1 MVEGRILK
9 GIGGFYYV
17 LVGETLYECKARGI
31 FKVQG
36 KSPMVGDRVMIT
48 IQDEN
53 PPLGVI
59 EDILERQVV
68 LHRPLVANVDQAII
82 VFAVRHPEIHPVLLD
97 KLLILCAH
105 AGIKPLICFNKSD
118 LEVSPSIRE
127 LEGIYE
133 AAGYDI
139 LLTSA
144 QIPMG
149 LSEMSDVLK
158 DRVTVFAGP
167 SGVGK
172 SSLLNVLEPGLTLQT
187 GAISDKIKR
196 GKHTTRHSELIPLKN
211 GGWVVDTPGFTSLDL
226 EGVEARDLAGYYL
239 DFVPYIPQCRFSD
252 CSHIN
257 EPGCAVLAQ
266 VGKAIHTRRYDSY
279 KTIFFQIQEQRR
291 NQPW

>member
-17 LVGETLYECKARGI
+17 LAGETLYECKARGV

-48 IQDEN
+48 IQEES

-59 EDILERQVV
+59 EDILERSVI
-68 LHRPLVANVDQAII
+68 LHRPLVANIDQAII
-82 VFAVRHPEIHPVLLD
+82 VFAVKNPEIHPILLD

-105 AGIKPLICFNKSD
+105 AGIRPLICFNKTD
-118 LEVSPSIRE
+118 LEASPTIRE

-133 AAGYDI
+133 AAGYNI
-139 LLTSA
+139 LLTSTR
-144 QIPMG
+144 IPLG
-149 LSEMSDVLK
+149 IDEMNDVLK

-187 GAISDKIKR
+187 GVISEKIKR

-239 DFVPYIPQCRFSD
+239 DFVPFIPACRFSD
-252 CSHIN
+252 CGHIN
-257 EPGCAVLAQ
+257 EPGCAVLEQ
-266 VGKAIHTRRYDSY
+266 VGKAIHPRRYESY
-279 KTIFFQIQEQRR
+279 KTIFAQVQEQRR

>member
-1 MVEGRILK
+1 MIEGRILK

-31 FKVQG
+31 FKAQG
-36 KSPMVGDRVMIT
+36 KTPMVGDRVMIT
-48 IQDEN
+48 IQEES

-59 EDILERQVV
+59 EDILKRDVV
-68 LHRPLVANVDQAII
+68 MHRPAVANVDQAII
-82 VFAVRHPEIHPVLLD
+82 VFAVQSPEIHPILLD
-97 KLLILCAH
+97 KLLILCRH
-105 AGIKPLICFNKSD
+105 SGINPLICFNKSD
-118 LEVSPSIRE
+118 LQVSTEIRE
-127 LEGIYE
+127 LENIYE
-133 AAGYDI
+133 DAGYGI

-144 QIPMG
+144 RIPLGLEEMG
-149 LSEMSDVLK
+149 DVLK

-187 GAISDKIKR
+187 GVISEKIKR

-226 EGVEARDLAGYYL
+226 EDIEAKDLAGYYL
-239 DFVPYIPQCRFSD
+239 EFVPYIEQCRFSD
-252 CSHIN
+252 CSHLN
-257 EPGCAVLAQ
+257 EPGCAVVANI
-266 VGKAIHTRRYDSY
+266 GKGIHKRRYDSY
-279 KTIFFQIQEQRR
+279 KTIYGQIQENRR

>member
-17 LVGETLYECKARGI
+17 LSGETLYECKARGI

-48 IQDEN
+48 VQDEN

-68 LHRPLVANVDQAII
+68 LHRPAVANVDQAII
-82 VFAVRHPEIHPVLLD
+82 IFAVKNPEIHPVLLD

-118 LEVSPSIRE
+118 LEVSPSIKE
-127 LEGIYE
+127 LEKIYE
-133 AAGYDI
+133 TAGYDI
-139 LLTSA
+139 LLTSTR
-144 QIPMG
+144 IPLG
-149 LSEMSDVLK
+149 ISEMNDVLK

-187 GAISDKIKR
+187 GVLSEKIKR

-226 EGVEARDLAGYYL
+226 EGVESRDLAGYYL
-239 DFVPYIPQCRFSD
+239 DFVPFISTCRFSD

-266 VGKAIHTRRYDSY
+266 VGKEIHPRRYESY
-279 KTIFFQIQEQRR
+279 KIILAQILEQRR
-291 NQPW
+291 HQSW

>member
-48 IQDEN
+48 IQDEK

-68 LHRPLVANVDQAII
+68 LHRPSVANVDQAII

-239 DFVPYIPQCRFSD
+239 DFIPYIPQCRFSD

-266 VGKAIHTRRYDSY
+266 VGKAIHERRYDSY

>member
-1 MVEGRILK
+1 MIEGRILK

-17 LVGETLYECKARGI
+17 LAGEVLYECKARGI

-48 IQDEN
+48 VQEES

-59 EDILERQVV
+59 EEILERQVV
-68 LHRPLVANVDQAII
+68 LQRPAVANVDQAII
-82 VFAVRHPEIHPVLLD
+82 VFAVKNPEIHPILLD

-105 AGIKPLICFNKSD
+105 SGIKPLICFNKTD
-118 LEVSPSIRE
+118 LQASPEIRE

-133 AAGYDI
+133 AAGYGI
-139 LLTSA
+139 ILTSA
-144 QIPMG
+144 RIPLG
-149 LSEMSDVLK
+149 LDEMNDVLK

-187 GAISDKIKR
+187 GAISEKIKR
-196 GKHTTRHSELIPLKN
+196 GKHTTRHSELILLKN

-226 EGVEARDLAGYYL
+226 EGVSTQELAGFYL
-239 DFVPYIPQCRFSD
+239 EFVPFIHECRFND
-252 CSHIN
+252 CDHITA
-257 EPGCAVLAQ
+257 PGCGVLAQ
-266 VGKAIHTRRYDSY
+266 VGKAIHPRRYESY
-279 KTIFFQIQEQRR
+279 KTIFSQIQELRR